1 VTDIVDSP
9 SNATST
15 DRDPAAVDVDAAA
28 PAARVA
34 VDEAAQPL
42 DPRVVRVHEIGLA
55 ILLGALLVPT
65 FASAVIGAA
74 MGDRRR
80 WVATAIAAAVA
91 LAGAVTLWL
100 LGRRWAHAS
109 YRHTSYRL
117 SAGGFEI
124 RRGVWWRTVVNVP
137 RSRIQHTDVTQ
148 GPLQRAFELAT
159 LVVYTAGAEHA
170 KIDLAGLAFTTAMA
184 LRNDLLAPTDAGADD
199 DAIG

>member
-1 VTDIVDSP
+1 MTDIVDPP
-9 SNATST
+9 SNTTSAHP
-15 DRDPAAVDVDAAA
+15 DLASVDVDPAA
-28 PAARVA
+28 PAARVV

-42 DPRVVRVHEIGLA
+42 DPRVLRVHEIGLA
-55 ILLGALLVPT
+55 IFLGLVLTLTFLGTAISVAL
-65 FASAVIGAA
+65 
-74 MGDRRR
+74 GDRERLA
-80 WVATAIAAAVA
+80 VKAIAAGVGIAAVA
-91 LAGAVTLWL
+91 TLWL

-109 YRHTSYRL
+109 YRHTSYLL
-117 SAGGFEI
+117 SARGFEI

-170 KIDLAGLAFTTAMA
+170 KIDLHGLAFTTAMA